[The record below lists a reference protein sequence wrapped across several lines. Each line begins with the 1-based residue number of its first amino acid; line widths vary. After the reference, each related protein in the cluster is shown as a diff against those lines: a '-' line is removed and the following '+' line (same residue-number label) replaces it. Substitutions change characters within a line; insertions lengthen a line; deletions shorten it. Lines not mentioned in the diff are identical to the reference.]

1 MTRSMYIFLSFNHI
15 FVTYFLGMWYFSWL
29 FISFNFSYSTILI
42 VDTTTAT
49 NTRHTHYTA
58 LWWQLEKMAFQLT
71 KVSFCIS
78 HFFSNKKENWNTRK
92 KLRYDM
98 PCPTMSQSPSLS
110 SHACRLWWRGQ
121 NILIL
126 SIPQAYITPKKRKET
141 HDTCGR
147 IPIILCSFFY
157 KTMTTVLYLLNP
169 VYFEMANLTNLFS
182 WKKVSFFVWKSQ
194 TKICLFGFFSLKNK
208 YVCHVQTYWGMHI
221 FMTTYFRNFDAC
233 SNSGGEYEHIA
244 FFCGS
249 Q

>member
-1 MTRSMYIFLSFNHI
+1 
-15 FVTYFLGMWYFSWL
+15 MWYFSWL

-49 NTRHTHYTA
+49 STRHKLHCNMMTA
-58 LWWQLEKMAFQLT
+58 WKDGIST
-71 KVSFCIS
+71 NKSFIL
-78 HFFSNKKENWNTRK
+78 HFTFFSNKKENWNTRK

-110 SHACRLWWRGQ
+110 SHASRLWWRGQ
-121 NILIL
+121 KILIL

-221 FMTTYFRNFDAC
+221 FITTYFRNFDAR